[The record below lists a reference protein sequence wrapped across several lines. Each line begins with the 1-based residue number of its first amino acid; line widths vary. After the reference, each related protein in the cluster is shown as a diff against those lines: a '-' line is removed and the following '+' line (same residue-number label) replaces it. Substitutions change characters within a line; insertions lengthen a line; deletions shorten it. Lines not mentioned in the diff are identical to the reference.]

1 MKKNFILS
9 VAVAIILATAL
20 LVAGCSSKSEGSAPA
35 STMRVTSGTPILW
48 EAGVRSDDDIIGV
61 TEGDIS
67 IELPSGFVTE
77 KGDLYEIDDA
87 LYYGIAVED
96 VQSVSEFPEEIGEDD
111 DGVVWL
117 LADTVEV
124 V

>member
-9 VAVAIILATAL
+9 VAVAIILATTL
-20 LVAGCSSKSEGSAPA
+20 LVAGCSSKSEGSAPT
-35 STMRVTSGTPILW
+35 STMRVTSGTPILRD
-48 EAGVRSDDDIIGV
+48 AGVRSDEDIIGV

-77 KGDLYEIDDA
+77 EGDLYEVDNA

-96 VQSVSEFPEEIGEDD
+96 VRSVSEFPEEIGEDD

-117 LADTVEV
+117 LADMVEV